1 MYQISL
7 EREIQIEISIVKI
20 PVIVSG
26 KQSDIDK

>member
-7 EREIQIEISIVKI
+7 EMEIQIEFSIVKI